1 MKQGSLRERW
11 KAWGLT
17 ALLVTAL
24 WLFLSVFFDFYY
36 DLNDDWAMKDILSG
50 AYTGS
55 PDGHNVQM
63 LYPLGFI
70 IALGY
75 RVCGVLPWY
84 GIFLCCC
91 QFFALGIIVHK
102 LTQQITGWRG
112 QNVLRVFLLA
122 AVSILFLYEF
132 IFIQYTVTAGLLT
145 AAAMV
150 WILASPD
157 ADAAGF
163 LRYHAVTVFLALLA
177 FGLRTEMMLLL
188 SPFLGLAF
196 LWRFAGKK
204 GQIWR
209 AALPML
215 GILLGMGIL
224 LAADGFAYSSP
235 EWKAFRSFFD
245 DRTQVYD
252 FYGVP
257 DYENNQELYQTLG
270 LPKSAYVLLENYN
283 FDLDDDIDSQM
294 MHGIADYAAQHQETG
309 TGRRLYLAL
318 YTYVYRF
325 LHGQELLLDL
335 FCLVCYFFLIRTA
348 FYAKNRR
355 LFLYVMLTFSLR
367 SMLWL
372 FLLYRG
378 RVPER
383 ITHPLY
389 LTELLFLGAFVFLD
403 KNGLQWKKYEK
414 SAILS
419 LYVILLLC
427 GAVFNG
433 QSVSRTYAQRESVN
447 ENWLQWKAYCA
458 KRPEQYYCMDVY
470 STVAYSEKLFSNT
483 SSAYRNFDLAGG
495 WSVKSPLAEEKRG
508 RASVETMEK
517 ALLTPTVFFVADAKK
532 EERNPSFL
540 VPYYRDR
547 DVEITIEEAD
557 RCGSFAIYRLKTIT
571 DKETGM

>member
-17 ALLVTAL
+17 VLLVTAL

-157 ADAAGF
+157 ADTAGF

-177 FGLRTEMMLLL
+177 FSLRMEMMLLL

-215 GILLGMGIL
+215 GIL
-224 LAADGFAYSSP
+224 
-235 EWKAFRSFFD
+235 
-245 DRTQVYD
+245 
-252 FYGVP
+252 
-257 DYENNQELYQTLG
+257 
-270 LPKSAYVLLENYN
+270 
-283 FDLDDDIDSQM
+283 
-294 MHGIADYAAQHQETG
+294 
-309 TGRRLYLAL
+309 
-318 YTYVYRF
+318 
-325 LHGQELLLDL
+325 
-335 FCLVCYFFLIRTA
+335 
-348 FYAKNRR
+348 
-355 LFLYVMLTFSLR
+355 
-367 SMLWL
+367 
-372 FLLYRG
+372 
-378 RVPER
+378 
-383 ITHPLY
+383 
-389 LTELLFLGAFVFLD
+389 
-403 KNGLQWKKYEK
+403 
-414 SAILS
+414 
-419 LYVILLLC
+419 
-427 GAVFNG
+427 
-433 QSVSRTYAQRESVN
+433 
-447 ENWLQWKAYCA
+447 
-458 KRPEQYYCMDVY
+458 
-470 STVAYSEKLFSNT
+470 
-483 SSAYRNFDLAGG
+483 
-495 WSVKSPLAEEKRG
+495 
-508 RASVETMEK
+508 
-517 ALLTPTVFFVADAKK
+517 
-532 EERNPSFL
+532 
-540 VPYYRDR
+540 
-547 DVEITIEEAD
+547 
-557 RCGSFAIYRLKTIT
+557 
-571 DKETGM
+571 

>member
-1 MKQGSLRERW
+1 MKQGSLREGC
-11 KAWGLT
+11 KAWGMT
-17 ALLVTAL
+17 VLLVAAL

-50 AYTGS
+50 AYTGN

-157 ADAAGF
+157 ADTAGF

-196 LWRFAGKK
+196 LWRFAEKK
-204 GQIWR
+204 EQLWR

-224 LAADGFAYSSP
+224 LAANGFAYSSP

-294 MHGIADYAAQHQETG
+294 MHGIADYAAQHQEIG
-309 TGRRLYLAL
+309 VGRKLYLAL

-335 FCLVCYFFLIRTA
+335 FCLICYFFLIRAA

-355 LFLYVMLTFSLR
+355 LFLYVILTFLLR

-419 LYVILLLC
+419 LYAILLLC

-433 QSVSRTYAQRESVN
+433 QNVSRVYAQRESVN

-458 KRPEQYYCMDVY
+458 KYPEQYYCMDVY
-470 STVAYSEKLFSNT
+470 STVAYSEKLFSDI
-483 SSAYRNFDLAGG
+483 SPAYRNFDLAGG
-495 WSVKSPLAEEKRG
+495 WSVKSPLAEEKRD
-508 RASVETMEK
+508 RAGIETMEK
-517 ALLTPTVFFVADAKK
+517 ALLTPTVFFVADAEKK
-532 EERNPSFL
+532 ERNPSFL

>member
-1 MKQGSLRERW
+1 MKQGGFRERC
-11 KAWGLT
+11 KAWGMTVLFV
-17 ALLVTAL
+17 AAL
-24 WLFLSVFFDFYY
+24 WLLLGVFFDFYY

-50 AYTGS
+50 AYTGR

-63 LYPLGFI
+63 LYPLGWI

-75 RVCGVLPWY
+75 RVCRILPWY
-84 GIFLCCC
+84 GIFLCGC
-91 QFFALGIIVHK
+91 QFCALGIIVQK
-102 LTQQITGWRG
+102 ITQQIMEQRKR
-112 QNVLRVFLLA
+112 NALRLFLLV

-132 IFIQYTVTAGLLT
+132 VFIQYTVTAGLLA

-157 ADAAGF
+157 AAAAGF

-177 FGLRTEMMLLL
+177 FSLRTEMMLLL

-196 LWRFAGKK
+196 LWRFAEKR
-204 GQIWR
+204 GQLFR
-209 AALPML
+209 AMLPML
-215 GILLGMGIL
+215 GILLGMGVL
-224 LAADGFAYSSP
+224 LAADGLAYSSP
-235 EWKAFRSFFD
+235 KWREFRCFFD

-257 DYENNQELYQTLG
+257 DYENNQAFYQSLG
-270 LPKSAYVLLENYN
+270 LPKSGYELLENYN

-294 MHGIADYAAQHQETG
+294 MYEIAAYAAQHQEIQA
-309 TGRRLYLAL
+309 GRRLYLAL

-335 FCLVCYFFLIRTA
+335 FCLICYFFMIKAA
-348 FYAKNRR
+348 FYGKNKR
-355 LFLYVMLTFSLR
+355 LLLYLLLTFLLR
-367 SMLWL
+367 STLWL

-389 LTELLFLGAFVFLD
+389 LTELLFLTSLVLLD

-419 LYVILLLC
+419 LCAILVFC

-433 QSVSRTYAQRESVN
+433 QSVSKTYIQREQIN
-447 ENWLQWKAYCA
+447 ENWNQWKAYCA
-458 KRPEQYYCMDVY
+458 AHPEQYYCMDVY
-470 STVAYSEKLFSNT
+470 STVAYSEKLFSDT

-495 WSVKSPLAEEKRG
+495 WSVKSPLAEEKRD
-508 RASVETMEK
+508 RACIETMEK
-517 ALLTPTVFFVADAKK
+517 ALLTPSVFFVADAEK
-532 EERNPSFL
+532 EERSPSFL
-540 VPYYRDR
+540 VSYYRDR
-547 DVEITIEEAD
+547 GVKITIEEAD
-557 RCGSFAIYRLKTIT
+557 RCGSFAVYSLKTIT